1 MSNKI
6 TKREVINAMLNEEVI
21 KANET
26 YVTYLKHEIE
36 LLDKKKATRKPTKK
50 QEENEVLKEIIKA
63 VVPVEGAT
71 VTEISTRD
79 ERLSVQN
86 GITVPRITSALKTLI
101 EEGVVKRE
109 VVKGK
114 ALYSKVE
121 TDEVE
126 G

>member
-21 KANET
+21 KVNET

-63 VVPVEGAT
+63 VISVEGAT

-86 GITVPRITSALKTLI
+86 GITVPRITSALKALI
-101 EEGVVKRE
+101 EEGAVKRE